1 MKKNALIIGGAGF
14 IGYHLARY
22 LTLKNFNVGVLD
34 NLTSGHKNNLSKKN
48 IFYYEDMLQG
58 NVLNKII
65 KKYDLIFHLAAKVE
79 LQESIVNPTKT
90 FENNIIGTSKVVE
103 ACVNFKKKLLFASSC
118 AVYPLNGNYKFKEEH
133 ATIPILP
140 YSISKKAGEDIINFY
155 LGKKKLN
162 AVILRCFNVYG
173 ARQKSNSQYAAV
185 VPKFIASAKKNMF
198 LKLNN
203 GGNQSRD
210 FVYVDDVCKAY
221 LMLSNLNK
229 VGTYNIGSGVATKI
243 KDLAKMVIKIV
254 GKGKTIKGET
264 LEDDANFSCA
274 NISKIKKIG
283 FGDTTKTKEGLKKV
297 ILD

>member
-14 IGYHLARY
+14 IGHHLANY

-34 NLTSGHKNNLSKKN
+34 NLSSGKKNNLSKKN
-48 IFYYEDMLQG
+48 IFYYEDILQG

-103 ACVNFKKKLLFASSC
+103 ACVKFKKKLLFASSC
-118 AVYPLNGNYKFKEEH
+118 AVYPLNGNHQFKEED
-133 ATIPILP
+133 ATMPSLP

-155 LGKKKLN
+155 LKRKKLS

-173 ARQKSNSQYAAV
+173 LKQGSNSQYAAV

-221 LMLSNLNK
+221 LMLNNLNK

-254 GKGKTIKGET
+254 SKGKTIKGKQ

-274 NISKIKKIG
+274 DITKIKKLG
-283 FGDTTKTKEGLKKV
+283 FGDTTKIEDGLKKI